1 NVVGQGWRNAG
12 DYVYLLGS
20 NDHNTLG
27 GSDYLAVLHH
37 TVAGQPPQVDFA
49 REKAVQAACRHGIAQ
64 GWISAAHDCA
74 EGGLAVALAEM
85 AIAGQHGADIM
96 IYPDPQRL
104 DQCLLGESAS
114 RIIVTVNPHHQQDWE
129 QYLQANLSQT
139 WQKLGTVS
147 LPTDPLTIR
156 SADHS
161 GLINLD
167 VAALTEPWET
177 AIARRLTVH

>member
-1 NVVGQGWRNAG
+1 
-12 DYVYLLGS
+12 
-20 NDHNTLG
+20 
-27 GSDYLAVLHH
+27 
-37 TVAGQPPQVDFA
+37 
-49 REKAVQAACRHGIAQ
+49 
-64 GWISAAHDCA
+64 
-74 EGGLAVALAEM
+74 M
-85 AIAGQHGADIM
+85 AIAGQHGEDFM